1 MHRLGTGVATAM
13 AAIHGVVHR
22 DLKMDNVLLRPD
34 GPRVIDFGIA
44 HYWTAPRL
52 PHRAGRHSG
61 LHVA

>member
-1 MHRLGTGVATAM
+1 M